1 MSIKH
6 SGVYFIKFSQ
16 NLTYKYFC
24 RINFCGGVTLH
35 WSLLTRFKITRYS
48 LQNLRQPNFT
58 SAFTRV
64 IFNYT
69 KKIDHLSKKTSLS
82 CRNYT
87 RFPQS
92 FIFFVFI
99 VEWKTFLSSYRG
111 WLCVFILSYTYSEES
126 TLCNCLNVKEL
137 LIWRRPNI
145 WNLSE
150 CNEIRR
156 HNYLVHTQKLN
167 WIWTLNHSTVTIT

>member
-58 SAFTRV
+58 SAFTQV
-64 IFNYT
+64 IFNYA

-87 RFPQS
+87 RFPQ
-92 FIFFVFI
+92 FHFLYFYRRVKNLLVKLQGLTVCFYFVIYVF
-99 VEWKTFLSSYRG
+99 RG
-111 WLCVFILSYTYSEES
+111 IYIL
-126 TLCNCLNVKEL
+126 
-137 LIWRRPNI
+137 
-145 WNLSE
+145 
-150 CNEIRR
+150 
-156 HNYLVHTQKLN
+156 
-167 WIWTLNHSTVTIT
+167 